1 MTRPW
6 HCMSLW
12 RRLIHK
18 KIKMQSH
25 FIYFLLSFFFFP
37 GLIGCRNCCYFAVEY
52 PVPQGGSV
60 GFTADFTAVYWTAEV
75 IFSEVSANPVNARP
89 RAFFRVLRH
98 FRREQSAYNHLD
110 CVDLCAVKL
119 HAGFGRISPEVV
131 YYGEERSFWRFICCS
146 QY

>member
-18 KIKMQSH
+18 KIKLQSR
-25 FIYFLLSFFFFP
+25 FIYILYFFAR
-37 GLIGCRNCCYFAVEY
+37 LICCHNCCYFAVEY
-52 PVPQGGSV
+52 PVPQSGRV
-60 GFTADFTAVYWTAEV
+60 VFTADLCIGPRLKEV
-75 IFSEVSANPVNARP
+75 IFSEVSVNPVNARP
-89 RAFFRVLRH
+89 RAFFHVLRH
-98 FRREQSAYNHLD
+98 LRREQSAYYRLD

-119 HAGFGRISPEVV
+119 RTGFGRISPE
-131 YYGEERSFWRFICCS
+131 SFITGRCAVWRFICCS